1 MIKKELKRVMEELE
15 RSDFQSLLDYACH
28 YAETEGKSVK
38 QSCFD
43 VELSFEW
50 HSFPKENADLQPK
63 EIIPWIKSRID
74 THERQLLLS
83 SIIIYPKAETEDGE
97 TISLDW
103 STYIVY
109 KADVAPRWQELRFQV
124 KTGTSVK
131 REAILK
137 RCNLHIGQTILN
149 EEESPLG
156 RIIVTDLES
165 PQLARWDG
173 DSVYLNIYQPRLN
186 KIFSHKEACKSLQ
199 QSITSGYTAFY
210 AGVFF
215 DKEEWQPT
223 WQGLYFY
230 EIQKDGSKRNYY
242 TSHNEIEAGRVIL
255 NFSWLPQVK
264 VTKTA
269 DDHIAVQ
276 IVNHKEEHEV
286 WMEEEVELTKK
297 LSVMLTTQEM
307 PIKKSIDVNSD
318 PMPTEWEVTTEWYPN
333 TPLGTDLST
342 LKPEATITK
351 RMMETETRFEF
362 EESTDGIRWE
372 RLSICGCLE
381 GKLLI
386 GDLSRHQSRYS
397 RQYIGMIKPGETLD
411 VEIMESTWD
420 DEMPD
425 EKKKRCIV
433 RVSCVQGEPLKTVV
447 EDGVMTSAANDETVV
462 VPDGVEKIHYQAL
475 LTATRM
481 RRISLPASIKDA
493 EGAVSHY
500 RYENHRP
507 DIDCEYRGTWKQWIE
522 SGVGAMEGQCKS
534 FIVDGIDVLKIENLV
549 VQNVSSIGNRTF
561 KELENLKTV
570 VIHESVTR
578 IGEGAFYGCKNLKE
592 VRVLGP
598 AAIEREAFWGCKQMT
613 KVYLTDGV
621 SELND
626 GCFDYCENL
635 DEVFIPK
642 TVTKVTGH
650 LSEQNGPEYRY
661 PTFRCEHEE
670 QPEGWPKNWHEYYYD
685 SRFGH
690 IEGHI
695 WYHRVA
701 WGCKRTDE

>member
-28 YAETEGKSVK
+28 HAETEGKSVK

-50 HSFPKENADLQPK
+50 NSFPKENADLQPK

-97 TISLDW
+97 TISLDS

-156 RIIVTDLES
+156 RIIVTGLES

-215 DKEEWQPT
+215 DKKEWQPT

-242 TSHNEIEAGRVIL
+242 TSYNEIEAGRVIL
-255 NFSWLPQVK
+255 DFSWLPQVK

-318 PMPTEWEVTTEWYPN
+318 PMPTEWEVTMEWYPN

-351 RMMETETRFEF
+351 RMLETETRFELDKA
-362 EESTDGIRWE
+362 TDGICWE
-372 RLSICGCLE
+372 KLSICGCME
-381 GKLLI
+381 DELLI
-386 GDLSRHQSRYS
+386 GDLSRYQTPYR
-397 RQYIGMIKPGETLD
+397 RQYMGMIKPGETLD
-411 VEIMESTWD
+411 LEILEHTWD
-420 DEMPD
+420 DEMD
-425 EKKKRCIV
+425 DNKKKRATV
-433 RVSCVQGEPLKTVV
+433 RVRCIKTKPLETVV
-447 EDGVMTSAANDETVV
+447 EDGIMKSAANDETVV
-462 VPDGVEKIHYQAL
+462 VPDGVENIHYQAL

-481 RRISLPASIKDA
+481 RRISLPVSIKDA
-493 EGAVSHY
+493 EGAISEF
-500 RYENHRP
+500 RYQNKYP
-507 DIDCEYRGTWKQWIE
+507 DIDCEYRGTWQQWIE

-534 FIVDGIDVLKIENLV
+534 FIVDGVDVLKIENLV

>member
-1 MIKKELKRVMEELE
+1 MIKEELKRVMEELE
-15 RSDFQSLLDYACH
+15 RSDFQTLLDYASH
-28 YAETEGKSVK
+28 HAEAEDKTVK
-38 QSCFD
+38 QSYFN
-43 VELSFEW
+43 VELYFEW
-50 HSFPKENADLQPK
+50 HSFPKENANLQPK
-63 EIIPWIKSRID
+63 EILPWIKSQIG

-83 SIIIYPKAETEDGE
+83 RILIYPGIVTDDGE
-97 TISLDW
+97 TVSLDKVA
-103 STYIVY
+103 YISY
-109 KADVAPRWQELRFQV
+109 KADIEPKWQELRFQV
-124 KTGTSVK
+124 KTGTSVI
-131 REAILK
+131 REATLK

-173 DSVYLNIYQPRLN
+173 DSTYLNVYQPRL
-186 KIFSHKEACKSLQ
+186 KELFRHKEESRSLQ
-199 QSITSGYTAFY
+199 QSIASAFTTFH

-215 DKEEWQPT
+215 DKKEWQPT

-230 EIQKDGSKRNYY
+230 EIEQDGSKRNYY

-255 NFSWLPQVK
+255 NFSWLPHVK
-264 VTKTA
+264 VTSTA
-269 DDHIAVQ
+269 DDHISVQ
-276 IVNHKEEHEV
+276 ILKQKEEHEL
-286 WMEEEVELTKK
+286 WIGETVELTKN
-297 LSVMLTTQEM
+297 LSVMLTGREIPQ
-307 PIKKSIDVNSD
+307 KKSIDVNSD
-318 PMPTEWEVTTEWYPN
+318 PMPTEWEVTAEWYPK

-362 EESTDGIRWE
+362 EESADGTRWE
-372 RLSICGCLE
+372 KLSICGCLE

-386 GDLSRHQSRYS
+386 GDLSRHQTPYR
-397 RQYIGMIKPGETLD
+397 RQYMGMIKAGETL
-411 VEIMESTWD
+411 ELETLERTWD
-420 DEMPD
+420 DDTPD
-425 EKKKRCIV
+425 EMKKRCTI
-433 RVSCVQGEPLKTVV
+433 RIRCEAKEPLKTIVK
-447 EDGVMTSAANDETVV
+447 DGVMESAANDETVV

-549 VQNVSSIGNRTF
+549 VQDVSSIGNRTF

-578 IGEGAFYGCKNLKE
+578 IGEEAFYGCKNLKE

-613 KVYLTDGV
+613 KVYLADGV
-621 SELND
+621 SELKD

-650 LSEQNGPEYRY
+650 LSDQNGPEYRY
-661 PTFRCEHEE
+661 PTFRCEHEK
-670 QPEGWPKNWHEYYYD
+670 QPEGWPQNWHEYYYD

-695 WYHRVA
+695 WRHIVV
-701 WGCKRTDE
+701 WGCKRDDE